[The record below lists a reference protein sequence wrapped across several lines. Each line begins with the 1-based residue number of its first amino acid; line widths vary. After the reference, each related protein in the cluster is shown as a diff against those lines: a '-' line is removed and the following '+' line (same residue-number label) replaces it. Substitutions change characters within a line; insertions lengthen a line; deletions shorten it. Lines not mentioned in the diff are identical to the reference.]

1 MLILPALAPCRHGSL
16 FRRIGNLLVM
26 TQPQDTNAAI
36 WRSEDTVAHWASEAA
51 NRERMHV
58 PLQRFMAELM
68 PFAEDDEFSFLDLGA
83 GAGALSKA
91 ILERFPRCTAVLA
104 DFSDQMM
111 GAGAQELQPFAD
123 RYRYVTFDMS
133 TSNWPAEIPG
143 TLDAIVSSLFVHHLP
158 DERKQ
163 SLFAEIFERLVPGGW
178 SINYDPVTTDDPV
191 IEATWQRVGELGN
204 PELTRRRVHP
214 TADEHARWQNHI
226 RYMIPLQQQLSYLK
240 GAGFEGIDVYFK
252 RLEWTIYAGRRP
264 LTD

>member
-1 MLILPALAPCRHGSL
+1 
-16 FRRIGNLLVM
+16 M

-36 WRSEDTVAHWASEAA
+36 WQSEETVTHWASEAA
-51 NRERMHV
+51 SRERLHV
-58 PLQRFMAELM
+58 PQQRFMAELM

-91 ILERFPRCTAVLA
+91 ILERFPRSTAILA

-133 TSNWPAEIPG
+133 TGNWPAVIPA

-158 DERKQ
+158 DERKR

-178 SINYDPVTTDDPV
+178 TINYDPVTTDDPV
-191 IEATWQRVGELGN
+191 IESTWQRVGELGN
-204 PELTRRRVHP
+204 PELTRRRLHP
-214 TADEHARWQNHI
+214 TPEEHARWQNHI
-226 RYMIPLQQQLSYLK
+226 RYIISLEQLLSYLRV
-240 GAGFEGIDVYFK
+240 AGFEGIDVYFK
-252 RLEWTIYAGRRP
+252 RLEWTIYGGRRP